1 MRETPVQK
9 QASLHPTVV
18 EEIGK
23 TGEVPTITKR
33 GPRGP
38 YGPRKKTEPK
48 VNHSV
53 KMGSERIVFYT
64 TEEPDTTLSQ
74 QEVEKLVDKR
84 VIKQARKILRHEARV
99 YTRIEIVDHETVI
112 VR

>member
-9 QASLHPTVV
+9 QASLHPAVV

-23 TGEVPTITKR
+23 TGKVPAVAKR

-38 YGPRKKTEPK
+38 YKKREEPK
-48 VNHSV
+48 VDHALAV
-53 KMGSERIVFYT
+53 GDTRFTFYRTGDPET
-64 TEEPDTTLSQ
+64 TVSYAQ
-74 QEVEKLVDKR
+74 AQSLVDKR
-84 VIKQARKILRHEARV
+84 VIKRARKIIDDGARV